1 MCFTQKSSSDGKVL
15 CNTRLKSK
23 RNSSRLDIH
32 REAKHCDLSLENAA
46 NGQPFV
52 SRSAATQT
60 RRDRFFERLQLH
72 QTSTSCTSS
81 ENIVI
86 PSNGASYPFK
96 KSVNWS
102 KGSPELPVPK
112 QSPTFGAA
120 PRNPLKKHKTL
131 FMQKKKPNHQP
142 FALVAAVSK
151 KVFSLMLSYLAEV
164 CLRVQQT
171 LRLSLSHVL
180 LALSQ
185 NSSPDIKEKKS
196 SSLQI

>member
-23 RNSSRLDIH
+23 RNSSRLDIY

-52 SRSAATQT
+52 SRSAAART
-60 RRDRFFERLQLH
+60 RRDRLFERLQLH

-96 KSVNWS
+96 KSVNRS
-102 KGSPELPVPK
+102 KGSPELSVPK

-131 FMQKKKPNHQP
+131 FMQKTIITRSRQLQP
-142 FALVAAVSK
+142 FQKKYSALCLATQLK
-151 KVFSLMLSYLAEV
+151 YLYE
-164 CLRVQQT
+164 CNKL
-171 LRLSLSHVL
+171 
-180 LALSQ
+180 
-185 NSSPDIKEKKS
+185 
-196 SSLQI
+196 